1 MRPEDY
7 TIKSQEAIQSAH
19 QLAKEK
25 GHSEVE
31 PLHLLLAL
39 LDQKDSL
46 SAEILETLGV
56 NTSSLNDNLREKL
69 HHLPRILSPGGE
81 IYLSPQLKEVLDGSL
96 KEASRLNDEYVSVE
110 HLLLALSGLRDGV
123 GEVLKRQGATKERIY
138 EAMKKIRGGQRV
150 TDAEPETKYQ
160 SLKKYGRDLTDL
172 AKKGK
177 LDPVI
182 GRQDEI
188 RRVMKVLSR
197 RTKNNPVLIGE
208 PGVGKTAIVEGLAQK
223 IVTQEV
229 PESLKDRSLIALDLG
244 AMIAGSKFRGEFEE
258 RVKAVLKEVEN
269 AGGKVILFIDE
280 LHTIVGAGAVGGAM
294 DASNMLKPA
303 LARGDLRCIGAT
315 TLNEYRENIE
325 KDAALERRFSPV
337 LVQEPTVEET
347 ISILRGLRERYEVHH
362 GVRIQDS
369 ALVAAAKLS
378 ERYIADRFLP
388 DKAIDLVD
396 EAAAEL
402 RIEIDSMPEELDSIE
417 KRIRQLEVEREAL
430 KREKD
435 AQKRLEPVEKEL
447 AQLNEERNSLRSHW
461 LREKEAISEIRELK
475 KRLESAKTEAEKAE
489 READL
494 EKAARLRYG
503 EVVELKGKLEEAK
516 TKLMEIQEKRRLVK
530 EEVDQEDVAGVV
542 SKWTHIPL
550 SRLTEEE
557 SEKLNRLEEVLH
569 QRIVDQDQAVGSV
582 AGMVR
587 SARVGLTDPHRP
599 NGSFIFL
606 GPTGVG
612 KTELAKGLAEFLFGD
627 EDALVRI
634 DMSEYMEK
642 FSTSRLIG
650 APPGYVGYEEGGQL
664 TEAVRRRPYSVI
676 LFDEIEKAHPE
687 VFNLLLQV
695 LDEGRLTDN
704 KGRTVNFKNTILI
717 MTSNIGAPLIMELS
731 AKINS
736 SNEARIYDEMR
747 EDVLGLLKKS
757 FRPEFLNRIDEI
769 IVFHSLT
776 KEEVKRI
783 VYLQFEEIKDR
794 LRDKEIKI
802 GLSEEAAEYIARMG
816 YDPAFGARPLRR
828 TLQRYVS
835 QPIAKSIL
843 SGQILEGE
851 DIQVILEK
859 GMIGFRKSE

>member
-1 MRPEDY
+1 M
-7 TIKSQEAIQSAH
+7 
-19 QLAKEK
+19 
-25 GHSEVE
+25 VE
-31 PLHLLLAL
+31 
-39 LDQKDSL
+39 
-46 SAEILETLGV
+46 
-56 NTSSLNDNLREKL
+56 
-69 HHLPRILSPGGE
+69 
-81 IYLSPQLKEVLDGSL
+81 
-96 KEASRLNDEYVSVE
+96 
-110 HLLLALSGLRDGV
+110 
-123 GEVLKRQGATKERIY
+123 
-138 EAMKKIRGGQRV
+138 
-150 TDAEPETKYQ
+150 
-160 SLKKYGRDLTDL
+160 
-172 AKKGK
+172 
-177 LDPVI
+177 
-182 GRQDEI
+182 
-188 RRVMKVLSR
+188 
-197 RTKNNPVLIGE
+197 
-208 PGVGKTAIVEGLAQK
+208 
-223 IVTQEV
+223 
-229 PESLKDRSLIALDLG
+229 
-244 AMIAGSKFRGEFEE
+244 
-258 RVKAVLKEVEN
+258 
-269 AGGKVILFIDE
+269 
-280 LHTIVGAGAVGGAM
+280 
-294 DASNMLKPA
+294 
-303 LARGDLRCIGAT
+303 
-315 TLNEYRENIE
+315 
-325 KDAALERRFSPV
+325 
-337 LVQEPTVEET
+337 EPTVEET

-362 GVRIQDS
+362 GVRIQDA

-417 KRIRQLEVEREAL
+417 KRIRQLEVEREAV

-435 AQKRLEPVEKEL
+435 AQKRLEPIEKEL
-447 AQLNEERNSLRSHW
+447 AHLNEERSSLRSHW
-461 LREKEAISEIRELK
+461 LREKEAITRIRELK
-475 KRLESAKTEAEKAE
+475 KGLEAAKLEAEKAE
-489 READL
+489 REANL

-503 EVVELKGKLEEAK
+503 EIVELEGKLEE
-516 TKLMEIQEKRRLVK
+516 TKARLKEIQKDRKLVK
-530 EEVDQEDVAGVV
+530 EEVDEEDVAEVV

-569 QRIVDQDQAVGSV
+569 QRIVGQDQAVSSV
-582 AGMVR
+582 AGIVR
-587 SARVGLTDPHRP
+587 SARVGLTDPRRP

-642 FSTSRLIG
+642 FSTSRLVG

-736 SNEARIYDEMR
+736 SNEALVYDQMR
-747 EDVLGLLKKS
+747 EEVLALLKKN

-769 IVFHSLT
+769 IVFHSLSP
-776 KEEVKRI
+776 EEVKKI
-783 VYLQFEEIKDR
+783 VYLQFEEIRER
-794 LRDKEIKI
+794 LQERDIE
-802 GLSEEAAEYIARMG
+802 LSLSAEAAEYIAKTG
-816 YDPAFGARPLRR
+816 FDPAFGARPLRR

-835 QPIAKSIL
+835 QPLAKKIL
-843 SGQILEGE
+843 SGQIKEGE
-851 DIQVILEK
+851 RIQVVLQE
-859 GMIGFRKSE
+859 GMIGFKKG